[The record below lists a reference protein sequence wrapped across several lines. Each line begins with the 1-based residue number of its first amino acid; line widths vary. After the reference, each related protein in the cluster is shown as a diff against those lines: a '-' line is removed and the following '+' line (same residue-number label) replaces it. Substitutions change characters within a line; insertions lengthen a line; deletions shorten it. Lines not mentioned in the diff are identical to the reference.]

1 MMRWIAIG
9 FSLLLLGVFGAGAGA
24 VYVFYEF
31 GRGLPD
37 HTQLAKYEPAVATR
51 IYAGDGRLVQEYAIE
66 SRIFVPVAEI
76 PKRIIDALPPFKR
89 VIG

>member
-51 IYAGDGRLVQEYAIE
+51 I
-66 SRIFVPVAEI
+66 
-76 PKRIIDALPPFKR
+76 
-89 VIG
+89 